1 MSGGLPQL
9 PDTSRAV
16 FSKRTLL
23 KTLRSLRRSVSA
35 SHAEAQDP
43 VIIPVNTVIPK
54 PNEGSKLSF
63 HTGHH
68 HTVLE
73 NDEDN

>member
-1 MSGGLPQL
+1 MSGGLPEL

-43 VIIPVNTVIPK
+43 VIIPVNTVIRAIITLFRK
-54 PNEGSKLSF
+54 TTKISKSAAIK
-63 HTGHH
+63 T
-68 HTVLE
+68 
-73 NDEDN
+73 